1 MKKRIYTIESASI
14 LVFAA
19 VLTAACGPSPKGETA
34 GSYLDDATVT
44 GKVKAAIALNSRLSS
59 LDIRVETDKGIV
71 QLSGFVDSAEQIKE
85 ASHIASGVVGVK
97 SVRNNLIVRQR
108 GSYSNPSRSPGAQAA
123 GGNTPVALAFGRA
136 AVTNSIARKHAQ
148 HMDLIAAYVQ
158 AYGQREATSSGTG
171 RRLMPNTWPRTAKN
185 SREQQR

>member
-1 MKKRIYTIESASI
+1 MKKRIYTIEIASM
-14 LVFAA
+14 LMFVA
-19 VLTAACGPSPKGETA
+19 VLTACGPSPKGETT

-85 ASHIASGVVGVK
+85 ASHVASGVVGVK

-108 GSYSNPSRSPGAQAA
+108 GSYSNPP
-123 GGNTPVALAFGRA
+123 PVAR
-136 AVTNSIARKHAQ
+136 S
-148 HMDLIAAYVQ
+148 
-158 AYGQREATSSGTG
+158 SSGWRQYSCSLSVRTIG
-171 RRLMPNTWPRTAKN
+171 RHRTVSVESAPSTWM
-185 SREQQR
+185 